1 MAYTWKIDKTDG
13 NVEIVSTTLAMTYQG
28 GTFEEADYSDGS
40 TNVKVRRYKAGD
52 VNISWDKMINAAY
65 ILISNFPA
73 LCGYPTGLGGV
84 DEYRDADLTSQWA
97 DFLESQNDEGDIP
110 AYGEILA
117 YLSGLSAIDGD
128 EGLSGEAALEAFSKA
143 VDNALAASEPEA
155 EMTKYLK
162 DNGLVLTKKH
172 LFLFE
177 NSGAS

>member
-28 GTFEEADYSDGS
+28 GTFEEADYSDGNG
-40 TNVKVRRYKAGD
+40 TDVKVRRYKAGD

-73 LCGYPTGLGGV
+73 LCGYPTGLGDADG
-84 DEYRDADLTSQWA
+84 YRDADITSQWA

-117 YLSGLSAIDGD
+117 YLSGLSD

-177 NSGAS
+177 DSGAS